1 MGLFGKKDSESTVDE
16 LLKKSEEVER
26 QAQEARK
33 EALEQQKEESTLPKV
48 NITGEVSDPKSL
60 AYLNANG
67 VDVVSGIEILGTEE
81 NFEKILKEFSTS
93 IKNKYN
99 KLIDSK
105 ATRNLKDYAD
115 VSNDIKT
122 SSNYLGLNK
131 LYEISKDH
139 AFKAECDDYNY
150 IVENFKEFDDELNK
164 VIGILTARYQ

>member
-1 MGLFGKKDSESTVDE
+1 MGLFDKKESESTVDE

-33 EALEQQKEESTLPKV
+33 EALEQQKQELPKV
-48 NITGEVSDPKSL
+48 KITGDVNDPKSL

-81 NFEKILKEFSTS
+81 NFDKMLKDFSST

-105 ATRNLKDYAD
+105 ASRNLKDYAD
-115 VSNDIKT
+115 VSNEIKT

-150 IVENFKEFDDELNK
+150 IVENFKEFDDELTK
-164 VIGILTARYQ
+164 MIRIITARY

>member
-1 MGLFGKKDSESTVDE
+1 MGLFGKKESESTVDE

-33 EALEQQKEESTLPKV
+33 EALEKKESTLPKV
-48 NITGEVSDPKSL
+48 NITGDKNDPKSL

-67 VDVVSGIEILGTEE
+67 VDVVSGIEILGNEE
-81 NFEKILKEFSTS
+81 NYEKMLKDFSSTV
-93 IKNKYN
+93 KNKYN

-105 ATRNLKDYAD
+105 ASRNLKDYAD

-131 LYEISKDH
+131 LYELSKDH

-150 IVENFKEFDDELNK
+150 IVENFKEFDDELTK
-164 VIGILTARYQ
+164 MIGIITARYQ

>member
-1 MGLFGKKDSESTVDE
+1 MGLFDKKASESTVDE

-115 VSNDIKT
+115 I
-122 SSNYLGLNK
+122 
-131 LYEISKDH
+131 
-139 AFKAECDDYNY
+139 
-150 IVENFKEFDDELNK
+150 
-164 VIGILTARYQ
+164 